1 MNATIQGQ
9 IKLATLY
16 TKYEFGVTIGTDF
29 NAGLTMDLAGFL
41 FSFEGILILLS
52 YSLTQG
58 IADHSNKL
66 KIEILFH
73 FLGHRPRVFF

>member
-1 MNATIQGQ
+1 MNLGSQ
-9 IKLATLY
+9 LVL
-16 TKYEFGVTIGTDF
+16 

-41 FSFEGILILLS
+41 FSFEGMLILLS
-52 YSLTQG
+52 YSLKQG

-73 FLGHRPRVFF
+73 FLGHRPILYMQETQAFYLIFLR